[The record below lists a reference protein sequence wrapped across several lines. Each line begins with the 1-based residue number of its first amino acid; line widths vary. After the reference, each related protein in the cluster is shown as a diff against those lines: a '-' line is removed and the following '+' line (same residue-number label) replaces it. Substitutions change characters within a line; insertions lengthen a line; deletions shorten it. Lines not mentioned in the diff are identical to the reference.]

1 MSIYTIILSALV
13 AAEQLYIMFL
23 ETVATSS
30 HHTSKVFGIDED
42 ELSGHHISTLMKN
55 QGVYNGL
62 IAVLLLFATFSHDE
76 LWTRLLLS
84 YVVLV
89 AIYGA
94 LSSDP
99 KILFKQG
106 ALAIIALALSFWS

>member
-23 ETVATSS
+23 ETFATSS
-30 HHTSKVFGIDED
+30 RHTSKVFGIDED

-55 QGVYNGL
+55 QGFYNGL

-76 LWTRLLLS
+76 LWTRLLLG

-106 ALAIIALALSFWS
+106 TLAIIALALSFLS

>member
-1 MSIYTIILSALV
+1 M
-13 AAEQLYIMFL
+13 
-23 ETVATSS
+23 
-30 HHTSKVFGIDED
+30 
-42 ELSGHHISTLMKN
+42 
-55 QGVYNGL
+55 
-62 IAVLLLFATFSHDE
+62 
-76 LWTRLLLS
+76 WTRLLLG